1 MLISAWSSDVCSSD
15 LCRPSRRP
23 NGRPRR
29 HLRQPGRATEH
40 VPPRTQDDPLMAVIV
55 LPSDPAPNGAT
66 PMLRDF
72 GGTLTPFLGGPEQR
86 INRLGTRLGIRV
98 SMPPM
103 RNGDNGRIFVSRL
116 LQAKQDR
123 LLMDWP
129 QPGFTIGAPGSPLV
143 STAASGGTALA
154 IK

>member
-1 MLISAWSSDVCSSD
+1 
-15 LCRPSRRP
+15 
-23 NGRPRR
+23 
-29 HLRQPGRATEH
+29 
-40 VPPRTQDDPLMAVIV
+40 MAVIV

-103 RNGDNGRIFVSRL
+103 RNGDNGRIFVSRP

-123 LLMDWP
+123 SEAHTSELQPLM
-129 QPGFTIGAPGSPLV
+129 
-143 STAASGGTALA
+143 GTSYAVVCL
-154 IK
+154 KKKT

>member
-1 MLISAWSSDVCSSD
+1 MMCVVFGCFKQKTSYEMRISDWSSDVCSSD
-15 LCRPSRRP
+15 L
-23 NGRPRR
+23 
-29 HLRQPGRATEH
+29 LRQPGRATEH

-66 PMLRDF
+66 PMRRDF
-72 GGTLTPFLGGPEQR
+72 GGTLTPLLGGPEQR

-116 LQAKQDR
+116 LHAKTLGSAACRDR
-123 LLMDWP
+123 VWQYD
-129 QPGFTIGAPGSPLV
+129 
-143 STAASGGTALA
+143 
-154 IK
+154 

>member
-1 MLISAWSSDVCSSD
+1 MRISDWSSDVCSAD
-15 LCRPSRRP
+15 L
-23 NGRPRR
+23 
-29 HLRQPGRATEH
+29 
-40 VPPRTQDDPLMAVIV
+40 
-55 LPSDPAPNGAT
+55 
-66 PMLRDF
+66 F

-123 LLMDWP
+123 WLMDWP
-129 QPGFTIGAPGSPLV
+129 QPGFNIGAPGSPIV

-154 IK
+154 FKSLTPSSTMREGPFFSILHGVWRFFQIF

>member
-1 MLISAWSSDVCSSD
+1 
-15 LCRPSRRP
+15 
-23 NGRPRR
+23 
-29 HLRQPGRATEH
+29 
-40 VPPRTQDDPLMAVIV
+40 MAVIV

-116 LQAKQDR
+116 LQARSEEHTSELKS
-123 LLMDWP
+123 LMRISYAVLCLKKKNKH
-129 QPGFTIGAPGSPLV
+129 TKS
-143 STAASGGTALA
+143 
-154 IK
+154 